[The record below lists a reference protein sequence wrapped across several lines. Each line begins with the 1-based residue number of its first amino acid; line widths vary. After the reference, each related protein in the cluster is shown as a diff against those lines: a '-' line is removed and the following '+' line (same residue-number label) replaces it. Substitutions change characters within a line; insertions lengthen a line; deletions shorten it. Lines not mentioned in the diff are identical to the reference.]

1 MTDGTPTL
9 KYIRDYCR
17 TALAKGHLTEEEH
30 AQIDEWLSLHPD
42 YEPHWELC
50 CHGKPNQQGTYGL
63 CVFGE
68 GVPWLISYYNIKA
81 EPETVARNRLV
92 LQRRIAKYGA

>member
-9 KYIRDYCR
+9 KYVRDYCR

-50 CHGKPNQQGTYGL
+50 YHGKSNQ
-63 CVFGE
+63 
-68 GVPWLISYYNIKA
+68 
-81 EPETVARNRLV
+81 
-92 LQRRIAKYGA
+92 